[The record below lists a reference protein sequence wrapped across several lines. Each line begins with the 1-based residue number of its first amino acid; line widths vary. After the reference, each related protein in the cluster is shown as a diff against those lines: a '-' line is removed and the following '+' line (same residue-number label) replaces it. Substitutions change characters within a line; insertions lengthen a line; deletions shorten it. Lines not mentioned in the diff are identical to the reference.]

1 MFEGKLNLETEL
13 ITAVTWFLICTLVHS
28 VSLLVSFLCL
38 EMIPGQCVHELI
50 SLYLSTS
57 QVPSPAHLSQP
68 SSLQDNPLVL
78 DLIERGCC
86 GGGRGV
92 WWAGDMRVS
101 QPSRSGALW
110 GEPFSPVLSLV
121 APPVQKTW
129 DQFDSLTCCLQDKQ
143 VLLRCMLLL
152 LLLSCFSCVQLC
164 ATPEMVAH
172 QAPLSLGFSRQEY
185 WSGLPFPSPMHESE
199 KWKWS
204 CSVVSDT

>member
-101 QPSRSGALW
+101 QPSRSGALLSF
-110 GEPFSPVLSLV
+110 PYFLFSPDFWKLESIG
-121 APPVQKTW
+121 KY
-129 DQFDSLTCCLQDKQ
+129 S
-143 VLLRCMLLL
+143 RYY
-152 LLLSCFSCVQLC
+152 
-164 ATPEMVAH
+164 
-172 QAPLSLGFSRQEY
+172 SRQLGEI
-185 WSGLPFPSPMHESE
+185 SIT
-199 KWKWS
+199 
-204 CSVVSDT
+204 SDMQMTPPLWQKVKRN